1 MRILRS
7 KKLLIHQRLSFYDT
21 ILFLLIFSML
31 FVGTRLNTFLI
42 GITKMIT
49 SLVVVVIRLLKRFG
63 L

>member
-1 MRILRS
+1 MLYKECEFCS

-49 SLVVVVIRLLKRFG
+49 SLCRSSN
-63 L
+63 

>member
-1 MRILRS
+1 
-7 KKLLIHQRLSFYDT
+7 
-21 ILFLLIFSML
+21 ML

-49 SLVVVVIRLLKRFG
+49 SLVVVVIKLLKRFG